1 MVRKKELQKE
11 IEALC
16 LTQLV
21 LMVYCLRYKA
31 DDRGL
36 VNEITSRMNEAKKKL
51 ERTAND

>member
-1 MVRKKELQKE
+1 MVRKKELQQE

-16 LTQLV
+16 STKHV
-21 LMVYCLRYKA
+21 IMVYCLRYEA

-51 ERTAND
+51 ERSTND